1 MTTVMICDDHRIVRE
16 GLRAFVESVPGVEAV
31 TTAATGEEA
40 IARYQADRPDLILMD
55 IHMPG
60 IGGLEATRRLI
71 QSHPEAAVVMLT
83 AAEDRDQ
90 VAQAVANGARGYLH
104 KDVSREE
111 LCAAVGQALG
121 GSDLVEPTLRRAMTD
136 RAETHVPAAKLTQRE
151 IEVLR
156 GMSLGQS
163 NAEIG
168 RSLFLSEDTIKT
180 HARRL
185 YRKLEVNDRAQA
197 VASGFR
203 LGLVS

>member
-1 MTTVMICDDHRIVRE
+1 MICDDHRIVRE
-16 GLRAFVESVPGVEAV
+16 GLRAFVSAVPGVEAV

-40 IARYQADRPDLILMD
+40 LARYGVDQPDLVLMD
-55 IHMPG
+55 VKMPG
-60 IGGLEATRRLI
+60 IGGLEATRRLV
-71 QSHPEAAVVMLT
+71 QQFPGAAVVMLT
-83 AAEDRDQ
+83 AAEDREH
-90 VAQAVANGARGYLH
+90 VAAAVASGARGYLN

-111 LCAAVGQALG
+111 LCAAVSQALG
-121 GSDLVEPTLRRAMTD
+121 GRDLVEPTMRRAMTD
-136 RAETHVPAAKLTQRE
+136 RAEGADLSAPSARLTQRE

-168 RSLFLSEDTIKT
+168 RTLFLSEDTIKT

-185 YRKLEVNDRAQA
+185 FRKLEVNDRAQA